1 VLKCAWNNLGPAGL
15 LFGKAVAKHNSLQEV
30 RVLNNVFQSFQLIG
44 LILNKKL
51 DVSRTNLGKTIEFMI
66 RGAGACISMK
76 YFFKMFLFYS
86 LILKTIFFLSPN
98 ERRVHLSQNTIDI
111 KAQRHLVRMIN
122 DGACQL

>member
-1 VLKCAWNNLGPAGL
+1 
-15 LFGKAVAKHNSLQEV
+15 
-30 RVLNNVFQSFQLIG
+30 
-44 LILNKKL
+44 
-51 DVSRTNLGKTIEFMI
+51 MI

-76 YFFKMFLFYS
+76 YQNLTFLFVNF
-86 LILKTIFFLSPN
+86 KNIFFLSQN